1 VRDVKTQIIEDFK
14 RTGIA
19 SSMYDL
25 LQKVVCRC
33 TTKCIVKILSDQWFL
48 KYSDPDW
55 KRLAHEA
62 IDSAKI
68 FPESA
73 RSYFHDKIDWLRDW
87 ACARKTGLGTP
98 LPWDPDWI
106 METLSDSTIYMAFYT
121 IAKYIRQYNI
131 RPEQLTREVFD
142 YIFLG
147 KGDVKEVS
155 KRSGIGEH
163 ILKEMRDEFLY
174 WYPVDLRVSAKE
186 LVPNHLSF
194 FIFQHVALFPREL
207 WPKAIGVNGMLM
219 IEGQKMSKSKGNYL
233 TLKEAINHYGADV
246 TRMALILCAEDM
258 GDPDWRD
265 ENARSVD
272 ARLKSLY
279 SLISQI
285 ASLSGTE
292 EIRSIDKWLLSV
304 MQERIRMVTEAL
316 ENLKTRTAAEIALYE
331 VWNDVRWYMRRRGS
345 LNPSVLKE
353 VASIW
358 IRLLTPFTPFIC
370 EELWSILGNKG
381 FVSVSEWPNYNESK
395 VDVKSENVEFLIKS
409 LLEDTLNILRV
420 TRLSPNKI
428 CYYVAAPWKWKVYI
442 KLLEESLL
450 KRLNMKEVMKE
461 IMMDADLRSKGK
473 DLVSL
478 VSRLIEE
485 INALS
490 IERKQNLLKAG
501 IIDEF
506 SEVSEAREFF
516 EKEFNAAVMI
526 YREDDPNKYDPK
538 GKARQAR
545 PLKPAIYVE

>member
-1 VRDVKTQIIEDFK
+1 
-14 RTGIA
+14 
-19 SSMYDL
+19 
-25 LQKVVCRC
+25 
-33 TTKCIVKILSDQWFL
+33 
-48 KYSDPDW
+48 
-55 KRLAHEA
+55 
-62 IDSAKI
+62 
-68 FPESA
+68 
-73 RSYFHDKIDWLRDW
+73 
-87 ACARKTGLGTP
+87 
-98 LPWDPDWI
+98 
-106 METLSDSTIYMAFYT
+106 
-121 IAKYIRQYNI
+121 QYNI
-131 RPEQLTREVFD
+131 LPEQLTREVFD

-147 KGDVKEVS
+147 KGDVEEVS
-155 KRSGIGEH
+155 KRSGIGEY
-163 ILKEMRDEFLY
+163 ILREMRDEFLY